1 MKSIIRKCF
10 SSNSKV
16 GFNVSRVCS
25 ALISAFEIKKYQ
37 IRLRLL
43 INKHNNS
50 LLFSD
55 VGKQINSRGE
65 LSRSN
70 WLGYGSCK
78 AFCEALLSQYSLNR
92 NKTGLSLTS
101 FDKYLI
107 GGQKRYILKTDT
119 NKQVNSYHQ
128 WLSSLMVFALVTP
141 NNATASTP
149 TLTRKPVNKQH
160 NEYSIAQSSVND
172 TCFISEQVEKVETP
186 EIKQVVKRTV
196 YPLYHGDK
204 LRISRHARMRIASL
218 YPGSENEI
226 LRYCKRSFIKLNDF
240 VGNSEFSYIIP
251 KHDLKLIIRNKM
263 LIAVATNKFEL
274 A

>member
-1 MKSIIRKCF
+1 MKSIIRKCL
-10 SSNSKV
+10 SSNSKI

-25 ALISAFEIKKYQ
+25 ALSSAFEIKKYQ

-43 INKHNNS
+43 INKYNNS

-78 AFCEALLSQYSLNR
+78 DFCVALLPQYSLNR

-101 FDKYLI
+101 FNKFMI
-107 GGQKRYILKTDT
+107 GRQKQYGYRGDA
-119 NKQVNSYHQ
+119 NKFVNGYPQ
-128 WLSSLMVFALVTP
+128 WLNSLMVFALVTP
-141 NNATASTP
+141 NSATASTP
-149 TLTRKPVNKQH
+149 TLTRKAVNKQ
-160 NEYSIAQSSVND
+160 YSEFNIANNSVYD
-172 TCFISEQVEKVETP
+172 TCFIPEQVKKVETP
-186 EIKQVVKRTV
+186 EIKKVVKRTV
-196 YPLYHGDK
+196 YPPYQGDK
-204 LRISRHARMRIASL
+204 LRISRHARIRIASL

-226 LRYCKRSFIKLNDF
+226 LHYCKKSFIKLNDF

-263 LIAVATNKFEL
+263 LIAVATNKFEM